1 MSGWLI
7 SVKTERLSGGLPAT
21 EIYIAAIADQSEA
34 EEQLREK
41 MEITPHD
48 VVEVEAA
55 LSQGTIDRLD
65 VPQGQIKRYS
75 PG

>member
-7 SVKTERLSGGLPAT
+7 SVKSQKLSGGLPTT
-21 EIYIAAIADQSEA
+21 EVYVAAIADQSEA

-48 VVEVEAA
+48 VVEVEVA
-55 LSQGTIDRLD
+55 LSQDTIDRLD

>member
-7 SVKTERLSGGLPAT
+7 SVKSQKLSGGLPTT
-21 EIYIAAIADQSEA
+21 EVYVAAIADRSEA
-34 EEQLREK
+34 EDQLREK

-48 VVEVEAA
+48 VVEVEVA
-55 LSQGTIDRLD
+55 LSQDTIDRLD

>member
-7 SVKTERLSGGLPAT
+7 SVRTQKLSGGLPAT
-21 EIYIAAIADQSEA
+21 ELYVAAIADQSEV

-41 MEITPHD
+41 MEVTPHD

-55 LSQGTIDRLD
+55 LSQGTLERLD